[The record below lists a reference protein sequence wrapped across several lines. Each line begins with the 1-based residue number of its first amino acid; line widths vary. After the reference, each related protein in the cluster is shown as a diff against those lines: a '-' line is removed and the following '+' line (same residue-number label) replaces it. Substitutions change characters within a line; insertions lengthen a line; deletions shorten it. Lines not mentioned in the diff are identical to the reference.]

1 MSDSEEEIDPAVAG
15 SSDDEE
21 GSESPDDEEPEGMT
35 HLEHGFNYFM
45 MLIRSETPWREN
57 GSGEWAP
64 ELLDKTLGDVQDKVS
79 DGTFPPDFG
88 VNYTTGNFHYAT
100 LLHVAAME
108 EKLECVRVLLRR
120 GADVTLRDV
129 SGQTPLH
136 MAMYNG
142 SAAAGLLL
150 AAGADVNAQMSPGRS
165 PLVMSAQFG
174 RPHTSH
180 ILLRSGAHING
191 PLAARFDDPALWDNA
206 MGDPDRVA
214 DARALIDAVRAA
226 GSYKAYLRALRAP
239 LVALRRLC
247 ASGRAGPG
255 SDCPEVLRRLFPSPL
270 PAQPAKKRTRSA
282 ALVESTVRTEL
293 PDEIFLTILQY
304 WSTLQT
310 DAMAVQMGP
319 DDYDDDEGWRRLDEP
334 HEQARANAESSSD
347 SE

>member
-21 GSESPDDEEPEGMT
+21 EEPEGLT
-35 HLEHGFNYFM
+35 HLERGIEFM
-45 MLIRSETPWREN
+45 LSLIRSELPWRGN

-64 ELLDKTLGDVQDKVS
+64 QMLDDTLGDIDA
-79 DGTFPPDFG
+79 DRERGRFPPGFG
-88 VNYTTGNFHYAT
+88 VNYATATFHYAT

-108 EKLECVRVLLRR
+108 EKLGCVRVLLRR

-165 PLVMSAQFG
+165 PLLMSAQFG

-191 PLAARFDDPALWDNA
+191 PLAAWFDDPALWDNA

-226 GSYKAYLRALRAP
+226 GSYKAYLRALRTP

-247 ASGRAGPG
+247 ASGRAGPET
-255 SDCPEVLRRLFPSPL
+255 DCPEVLRRLFPS

>member
-180 ILLRSGAHING
+180 ILLRAGAHVTG
-191 PLAARFDDPALWDNA
+191 VTAARFDDPALWDNA
-206 MGDPDRVA
+206 MGDTDRVA

-226 GSYKAYLRALRAP
+226 GSYKAYLRALRTP

-255 SDCPEVLRRLFPSPL
+255 TDCPEVLRRLFPSPV
-270 PAQPAKKRTRSA
+270 QPAKKRTRSA
-282 ALVESTVRTEL
+282 ALVESTMRTEL

-310 DAMAVQMGP
+310 NAMAVQMGP
-319 DDYDDDEGWRRLDEP
+319 EDYDEDEGWRRLDEA
-334 HEQARANAESSSD
+334 HEQASGNPESSSD

>member
-1 MSDSEEEIDPAVAG
+1 
-15 SSDDEE
+15 
-21 GSESPDDEEPEGMT
+21 MT
-35 HLEHGFNYFM
+35 HLERGFEFM
-45 MLIRSETPWREN
+45 LSLIRSETPWRGN

-64 ELLDKTLGDVQDKVS
+64 QMLDDTLGDIDA
-79 DGTFPPDFG
+79 DRERGRFPPDFG
-88 VNYTTGNFHYAT
+88 VNYTTETFHYAT

-108 EKLECVRVLLRR
+108 EKMGCVRVLLRR

-136 MAMYNG
+136 MAMFNG
-142 SAAAGLLL
+142 SAAARLLL
-150 AAGADVNAQMSPGRS
+150 EAGADVDAETVPGRT
-165 PLVMSAQFG
+165 PLVMTAIYG
-174 RPHTSH
+174 RPHMAH
-180 ILLRSGAHING
+180 VLLRAGASFPAMSIAG
-191 PLAARFDDPALWDNA
+191 LEDDQFWNDAL
-206 MGDPDRVA
+206 GEPDKVA

-226 GSYKAYLRALRAP
+226 GWSYKAYLRTLRAP

-255 SDCPEVLRRLFPSPL
+255 SDCPEVLRRLFPSPP

-293 PDEIFLTILQY
+293 PDEIFLTILQF

-310 DAMAVQMGP
+310 NATALRMGP
-319 DDYDDDEGWRRLDEP
+319 DEYDEANEEARN
-334 HEQARANAESSSD
+334 RANADSSSD

>member
-21 GSESPDDEEPEGMT
+21 GSEGPDDEEGSEGPDDEEPEGLT
-35 HLEHGFNYFM
+35 HLERGFEFM
-45 MLIRSETPWREN
+45 LTLIRSETPWRGN

-64 ELLDKTLGDVQDKVS
+64 QMLDDTLGDIDA
-79 DGTFPPDFG
+79 DRERGRFPPDFG
-88 VNYTTGNFHYAT
+88 VNYTTATFHYAT
-100 LLHVAAME
+100 MLHVAAME
-108 EKLECVRVLLRR
+108 EKMGCVRVLLRR
-120 GADVTLRDV
+120 GADVTMRDV

-142 SAAAGLLL
+142 SAAAALLL

-206 MGDPDRVA
+206 MGDPDRVV

-247 ASGRAGPG
+247 AGGRAGPG
-255 SDCPEVLRRLFPSPL
+255 PDCPEVLRRLFPSPP
-270 PAQPAKKRTRSA
+270 PAQPAKTRTRSA

-304 WSTLQT
+304 WSTVQT
-310 DAMAVQMGP
+310 DAMPVSMGP
-319 DDYDDDEGWRRLDEP
+319 DEYDAVSYTHLTLP
-334 HEQARANAESSSD
+334 TKA
-347 SE
+347 

>member
-180 ILLRSGAHING
+180 ILLRAGAHVTG
-191 PLAARFDDPALWDNA
+191 VTAARLDDPALWDNA
-206 MGDPDRVA
+206 MGDTDRVA

-226 GSYKAYLRALRAP
+226 GSYKAYLRALRTP

-247 ASGRAGPG
+247 ASGRAGPET
-255 SDCPEVLRRLFPSPL
+255 DCPEVLRRLFPSPP
-270 PAQPAKKRTRSA
+270 PAEPPKKRTRSA
-282 ALVESTVRTEL
+282 ALVESTMRTEL

-310 DAMAVQMGP
+310 DAMPVNMGP
-319 DDYDDDEGWRRLDEP
+319 EDYDEA

>member
-100 LLHVAAME
+100 LLHVASME

-142 SAAAGLLL
+142 SAAAALLL

-191 PLAARFDDPALWDNA
+191 PLAAWFDDPALWDNA

-226 GSYKAYLRALRAP
+226 GSYKAYLRALRTP

-255 SDCPEVLRRLFPSPL
+255 SDCPEVLRRLFPS

-319 DDYDDDEGWRRLDEP
+319 DDYDDDEGWRRLDEA
-334 HEQARANAESSSD
+334 HEQAHANAESSSD